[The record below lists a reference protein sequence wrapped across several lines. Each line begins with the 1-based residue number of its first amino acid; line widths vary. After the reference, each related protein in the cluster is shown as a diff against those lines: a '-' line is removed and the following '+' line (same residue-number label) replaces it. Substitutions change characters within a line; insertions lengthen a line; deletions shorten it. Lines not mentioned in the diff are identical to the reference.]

1 MTPFV
6 FQIAP
11 HINFKFFDK
20 SNSYLRLEDIG
31 KQTDDGAPPVPSN
44 FTTITPL
51 VMTPHCHAPSCIRHY
66 LPLEVKGATGPLG
79 FMTLSFTP
87 FGRSSHVT
95 HQYLA
100 FFTDGKKP
108 RQRYFALWEVDS
120 FTIMSLTTTITLG
133 ARQEFWNADTGEII
147 CNMTAAYGDEKYFL

>member
-20 SNSYLRLEDIG
+20 SNSHLRLEDIG

-95 HQYLA
+95 HQYLV

-108 RQRYFALWEVDS
+108 RQRYFAFIHYHESDHNHHTWCQARVLERRHWRDHLQYDGGLW
-120 FTIMSLTTTITLG
+120 
-133 ARQEFWNADTGEII
+133 R
-147 CNMTAAYGDEKYFL
+147 

>member
-1 MTPFV
+1 MKRTTRSTVLTALDGFPPTSRQRIWGAVSLFV

-20 SNSYLRLEDIG
+20 SNSHLRLEDIG

-100 FFTDGKKP
+100 FFYTYIF
-108 RQRYFALWEVDS
+108 R
-120 FTIMSLTTTITLG
+120 TLG
-133 ARQEFWNADTGEII
+133 G
-147 CNMTAAYGDEKYFL
+147 